1 MLRAQKQKM
10 NSVQEQMSNVIR
22 KMEMLKVH

>member
-1 MLRAQKQKM
+1 MLRAPKQKM